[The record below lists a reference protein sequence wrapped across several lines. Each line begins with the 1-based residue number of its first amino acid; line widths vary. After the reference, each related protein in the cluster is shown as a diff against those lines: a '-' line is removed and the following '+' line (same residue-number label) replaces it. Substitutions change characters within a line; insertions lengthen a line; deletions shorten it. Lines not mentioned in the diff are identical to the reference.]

1 MKSISVNTDA
11 CDNTWNENITLI
23 ESKIGSVYSEI
34 VYWKKVLFLLTTGA
48 AGKGLIEETIRLVN
62 SWTYKLDLETI
73 ALKALM
79 IMPCLLLQKTFL
91 NSKSK
96 ENSETLKRRLSLW
109 KNRQLDQLMF
119 EGKTI
124 QDRPQN
130 IDRVATNITKRH

>member
-11 CDNTWNENITLI
+11 CDNIWNENITLI

-73 ALKALM
+73 ALKVLM
-79 IMPCLLLQKTFL
+79 IMPCLLLQKTFF

-96 ENSETLKRRLSLW
+96 ENSETLKRRL
-109 KNRQLDQLMF
+109 
-119 EGKTI
+119 
-124 QDRPQN
+124 
-130 IDRVATNITKRH
+130 

>member
-96 ENSETLKRRLSLW
+96 ENSETLKRKLWLW
-109 KNRQLDQLMF
+109 KNGQLDQLMF

-124 QDRPQN
+124 QDK
-130 IDRVATNITKRH
+130 IMIE